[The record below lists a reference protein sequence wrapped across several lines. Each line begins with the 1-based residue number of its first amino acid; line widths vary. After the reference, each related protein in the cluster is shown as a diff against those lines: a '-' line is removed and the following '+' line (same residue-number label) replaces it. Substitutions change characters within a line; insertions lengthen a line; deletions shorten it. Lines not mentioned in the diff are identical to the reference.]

1 METELATRPLPWVQ
15 ENHPPHEKLFTQSRD
30 GANRDL
36 RMQKSWALKLGK
48 IVVKTEDWGLI
59 LVLLVNE
66 TFKTKIEFNGREYA
80 SADEMPVAVRVAYE
94 RAFHETPALHS
105 GARLAA
111 KLKAKI
117 ILNDTE
123 FNHAG
128 EMSVDDRHLYH
139 EALEAVFP
147 PGIVVSTA
155 EARSVTETR
164 KVTQRKMLLVVFLVS
179 VLAGAVYLWLHGL
192 FG

>member
-1 METELATRPLPWVQ
+1 V
-15 ENHPPHEKLFTQSRD
+15 S
-30 GANRDL
+30 
-36 RMQKSWALKLGK
+36 
-48 IVVKTEDWGLI
+48 
-59 LVLLVNE
+59 E
-66 TFKTKIEFNGREYA
+66 TFNSKIQFNGHDYA
-80 SADEMPVAVRVAYE
+80 SADEMPVDVRVAYE
-94 RAFHETPALHS
+94 RAIHETPALHS

-147 PGIVVSTA
+147 PGIVISTA
-155 EARSVTETR
+155 AAQSVTETR
-164 KVTQRKMLLVVFLVS
+164 KVTQRKMLLIGFFVS
-179 VLAGAVYLWLHGL
+179 VLAGAAYLWLHGL

>member
-1 METELATRPLPWVQ
+1 
-15 ENHPPHEKLFTQSRD
+15 
-30 GANRDL
+30 
-36 RMQKSWALKLGK
+36 
-48 IVVKTEDWGLI
+48 LI
-59 LVLLVNE
+59 LVLLVSE
-66 TFKTKIEFNGREYA
+66 TFKTKIQFNGHEYA
-80 SADEMPVAVRVAYE
+80 SADEMPIDVRVAYE
-94 RAFHETPALHS
+94 RAIHETPALHS

-117 ILNDTE
+117 IVNDTE

-147 PGIVVSTA
+147 PGIIVSTT
-155 EARSVTETR
+155 EARSVTEAR

-179 VLAGAVYLWLHGL
+179 LLAGAVYLWLHGL

>member
-1 METELATRPLPWVQ
+1 
-15 ENHPPHEKLFTQSRD
+15 
-30 GANRDL
+30 
-36 RMQKSWALKLGK
+36 MQKTASWNFRKNSCQK
-48 IVVKTEDWGLI
+48 SRSRLI
-59 LVLLVNE
+59 LVFLVSE
-66 TFKTKIEFNGREYA
+66 TFNPKIQFNGHEYA
-80 SADEMPVAVRVAYE
+80 SADEMPVSVRVAYE
-94 RAFHETPALHS
+94 RAIHETPALHS

-164 KVTQRKMLLVVFLVS
+164 KVAHRKVLLVVAAAVS
-179 VLAGAVYLWLHGL
+179 VLVGAIYLWLHGL

>member
-1 METELATRPLPWVQ
+1 M
-15 ENHPPHEKLFTQSRD
+15 S
-30 GANRDL
+30 
-36 RMQKSWALKLGK
+36 
-48 IVVKTEDWGLI
+48 
-59 LVLLVNE
+59 E
-66 TFKTKIEFNGREYA
+66 TFKPKIQFNGHEYA
-80 SADEMPVAVRVAYE
+80 SADEMPVRVRVAYE
-94 RAFHETPALHS
+94 RAVHETPLLHS

-117 ILNDTE
+117 IVNDTE

-147 PGIVVSTA
+147 PNIAVSVS
-155 EARSVTETR
+155 EPPKIRR
-164 KVTQRKMLLVVFLVS
+164 KKMLLMVVGVG
-179 VLAGAVYLWLHGL
+179 VLAGTLYLWLHGS

>member
-1 METELATRPLPWVQ
+1 
-15 ENHPPHEKLFTQSRD
+15 
-30 GANRDL
+30 
-36 RMQKSWALKLGK
+36 
-48 IVVKTEDWGLI
+48 
-59 LVLLVNE
+59 
-66 TFKTKIEFNGREYA
+66 
-80 SADEMPVAVRVAYE
+80 MPIGVRAARE
-94 RAFHETPALHS
+94 RAIHETPALHS

-128 EMSVDDRHLYH
+128 EMFVDDRHLYH
-139 EALEAVFP
+139 EALEAVLP

-155 EARSVTETR
+155 EARAVTEAR
-164 KVTQRKMLLVVFLVS
+164 KVTQRKMLLVVLLVS
-179 VLAGAVYLWLHGL
+179 LLASAVYLWLHDF